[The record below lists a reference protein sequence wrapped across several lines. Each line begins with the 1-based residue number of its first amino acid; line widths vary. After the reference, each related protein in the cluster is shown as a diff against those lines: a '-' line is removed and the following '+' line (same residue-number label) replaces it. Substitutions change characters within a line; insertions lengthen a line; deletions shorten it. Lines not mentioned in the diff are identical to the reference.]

1 MVVTQVSVRPWKTV
15 ILHDVATS
23 SKQCNLFLV
32 LNENQMTFGNDHQC
46 KTDPNMK
53 FHQLNRRN
61 KYFMKNFYP
70 LSCRPLKIMTYL
82 PYP

>member
-1 MVVTQVSVRPWKTV
+1 MKLSKVPKVLFSSDIITRINGCNSSIGPWKTV
-15 ILHDVATS
+15 ILHIVATS
-23 SKQCNLFLV
+23 SKQRYLILV

-61 KYFMKNFYP
+61 I
-70 LSCRPLKIMTYL
+70 L
-82 PYP
+82 